1 MRKSVQSYAGKRVIL
16 CALGILAAV
25 ALGSCDESYT
35 QDDIAFR
42 LAAWISGLPPVD
54 HFPEEMQ
61 VLCELDAGS
70 SSAPIFNVSGY
81 ARLLRV
87 DRNSVSSLA
96 KGEPGSPYE
105 IGGCFPCLQE
115 LIIDRFEFVE
125 TYYQSAADRKR
136 IGLEKGFDTPDYVFR
151 DRYVSETGLYRYELR
166 RRTRSPE
173 ACVPFDDA
181 VERAW
186 RHSFSPVNKP
196 ELEYFWRMYNE
207 LKTDLGDRCVVVSR
221 ISDLTAPYAFETE
234 VKRVGSEPWR
244 LVSGYIQRERERI
257 IRRRDSALV
266 AQATAY
272 RYFVH
277 AADGR
282 FHRRSSCGKTGLP
295 DINRILFPSTAG
307 VR

>member
-1 MRKSVQSYAGKRVIL
+1 MRKSTRQSARSRMLSYIVV
-16 CALGILAAV
+16 LAAV
-25 ALGSCDESYT
+25 FLSSCDESYT
-35 QDDIAFR
+35 QDDVAFR
-42 LAAWISGLPPVD
+42 LATWISELPPVD
-54 HFPEEMQ
+54 YYPEAMQ
-61 VLCELDAGS
+61 ALCDLDAGS
-70 SSAPIFNVSGY
+70 SSTPIFNVSGY

-87 DRNSVSSLA
+87 DRNSISSLA

-151 DRYVSETGLYRYELR
+151 DQYVSETGLYRYELMSR
-166 RRTRSPE
+166 VRSPE
-173 ACVPFDDA
+173 ACRPFDDA

-186 RHSFSPVNKP
+186 RHSFSPVHKP
-196 ELEYFWRMYNE
+196 DLQHFWRMYNE
-207 LKTDLGDRCVVVSR
+207 LKTDLGDRCVVASRVSE
-221 ISDLTAPYAFETE
+221 LTAPYIFETE
-234 VKRVGSEPWR
+234 VERVGSEPWW

-257 IRRRDSALV
+257 VRRKDSAIV

-272 RYFVH
+272 RYLVH

-282 FHRRSSCGKTGLP
+282 FHRRSSCGKTKLP
-295 DINRILFPSTAG
+295 DINQILFPTVAG